1 MSKLAILFIRKSIQ
15 KSRRD
20 RTVENK
26 IALEQLD
33 SFKCFKST
41 GLSWRRFPTSDIWAF
56 VVYGIGVRA
65 VWIVFDVGILEI
77 GRAMVVIIH
86 TKISLKQRSQVP

>member
-1 MSKLAILFIRKSIQ
+1 MSKLAILFIGKSIQ
-15 KSRRD
+15 KSRRN

-33 SFKCFKST
+33 SFKCFEST
-41 GLSWRRFPTSDIWAF
+41 GLSWRRFTTSDIWTF
-56 VVYGIGVRA
+56 VVYGISVGA

-86 TKISLKQRSQVP
+86 TKK